1 LCLELGR
8 WVARARHIIFHPALI
23 EIAKLNKIETCAKSG
38 FFVSLINTR
47 EAKKVSVML
56 GQRDSDK
63 NSFESKLQMYSMYQ
77 LMQCYGITKD
87 RKFMSHAMNQLSI
100 I

>member
-1 LCLELGR
+1 
-8 WVARARHIIFHPALI
+8 VI
-23 EIAKLNKIETCAKSG
+23 
-38 FFVSLINTR
+38 SLQKADSCYLLDVW